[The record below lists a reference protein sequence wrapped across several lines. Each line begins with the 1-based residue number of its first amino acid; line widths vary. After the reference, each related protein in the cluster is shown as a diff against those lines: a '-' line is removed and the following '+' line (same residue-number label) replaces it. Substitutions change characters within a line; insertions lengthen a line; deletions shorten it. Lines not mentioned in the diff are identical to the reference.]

1 LFTLSWA
8 ARIRAAA
15 SNDPREQRRSTETMT
30 MPDQPVQAGETT
42 QAIEAL
48 FDEHRSFPP
57 PEAFARQANV
67 RDPDIYKRAAADF
80 EKFWEI
86 EADRLDWF
94 ERWRKVLHW
103 DDKTKVARW
112 FDGGKLNVSYN
123 CLDRHVAA
131 GQGAQI
137 AFFWEGEPGDA
148 RTLTYEELLRE
159 TCRLA
164 NALKELGVQRGDR
177 VAIYMGMVPQLPVA
191 LLACSRIGAIH
202 SVVFGGF
209 SAESLRDRILDGEC
223 KVLITQD
230 QGWRRGGK
238 ILLKNIADEALKD
251 VTCVEKVLVLK
262 RVGDP
267 VEWVAERD
275 VWYHEIVEKQIDRC
289 EPERMDS
296 EDVLYILY
304 SSGTTA
310 KPKGIVHTT
319 GGYLTGIASTHY
331 NIFDIKRDTDV
342 FWCTADIGW
351 VTGHSYVVYGPL
363 ANRTTS
369 VMYEG
374 TPDYPDKDRFWTLVE
389 KYKITICYTAPTAI
403 RTFMK
408 WGPEYAARHDLSSI
422 RLLGS
427 VGEPIN
433 PEAWMWYREHIGGGR
448 CPVVDTW
455 WQTETGMILVS
466 PLPGITATKPG
477 SATFPYPG
485 VFADVVDSEGRSVSL
500 GGGGYIVITKPW
512 PAMLRTL
519 WKAHDRYL
527 QTYWSRF
534 AKQGYYFPADGCKR
548 DKEGYYWLLGRVD
561 DVMNVSGHRISTTEV
576 ESAFVDHPKVAEAA
590 VVSKKDDITGEAI
603 AAFVT
608 LKGGGVGSAGDADE
622 LRKHVASKIG
632 GFARPKYITF
642 TPELPKTRSGKIM
655 RRLLRDVMEERPLGD
670 TTTLA
675 DATVVKNLAEA
686 AKSSKAED

>member
-1 LFTLSWA
+1 MEA
-8 ARIRAAA
+8 V
-15 SNDPREQRRSTETMT
+15 T
-30 MPDQPVQAGETT
+30 MPDQHEHAIETK

-48 FDEHRSFPP
+48 FDENRTFPP
-57 PEAFARQANV
+57 LEAFARQANV
-67 RDPDIYKRAAADF
+67 RDPDVYKQAAADF
-80 EKFWEI
+80 EKFWEG
-86 EADRLDWF
+86 EAERLDWF
-94 ERWRKVLHW
+94 EHWRKTLHW
-103 DDKTKVARW
+103 DDKAKVARW
-112 FDGGKLNVSYN
+112 FDGGKLNASYN
-123 CLDRHVAA
+123 CLDRHVGSGHGKQVAY
-131 GQGAQI
+131 
-137 AFFWEGEPGDA
+137 FWEGEPGDA
-148 RTLTYEELLRE
+148 RQITYEELLRE

-164 NALKELGVQRGDR
+164 NALKELGVRRGDR
-177 VAIYMGMVPQLPVA
+177 VAIYMGMVPQLPAA
-191 LLACSRIGAIH
+191 LLACARIGAIH

-238 ILLKNIADEALKD
+238 ILLKNIADDALAGD
-251 VTCVEKVLVLK
+251 TCVEKVLVVR

-267 VEWVAERD
+267 VHWEPQRD
-275 VWYHEIVEKQIDRC
+275 VWYHEMVHRQPDTC
-289 EPERMDS
+289 EPERMDA

-319 GGYLTGIASTHY
+319 GGYLTGVTSTHF
-331 NIFDIKRDTDV
+331 NVFDIKRDSDV
-342 FWCTADIGW
+342 YWCTADIGW
-351 VTGHSYVVYGPL
+351 VTGHSYIVYAPL

-374 TPDYPDKDRFWTLVE
+374 TPDFPDKDRFWALIA

-408 WGPEYAARHDLSSI
+408 WGPEYPARHDLSSI

-455 WQTETGMILVS
+455 WQTETGMILIS
-466 PLPGITATKPG
+466 PLPGITPAKPG

-485 VFADVVDSEGRSVSL
+485 VFADVVDNEGKSVPL
-500 GGGGYIVITKPW
+500 GGGGYVVITKPW

-527 QTYWSRF
+527 QTYWSKF

-548 DKEGYYWLLGRVD
+548 DKDGYYWLLGRVD

-576 ESAFVDHPKVAEAA
+576 ESAFVDHPRVAEAA
-590 VVSKKDDITGEAI
+590 VVSKKDEITGEAI

-608 LKGGGVGSAGDADE
+608 LKGGGVGSSGDADE
-622 LRKHVASKIG
+622 LRKHVALKIG
-632 GFARPKYITF
+632 AFARPKYITF

-686 AKSSKAED
+686 AKSSKSEE